1 MGDRQRWIKIVA
13 VFLAF
18 MMLLPVIAVLVGAL
32 GDEASIAPIV
42 DYSAA
47 FAQL

>member
-1 MGDRQRWIKIVA
+1 MDRQRWIKIVA

-32 GDEASIAPIV
+32 GEEASIAPIV
-42 DYSAA
+42 DFTATA
-47 FAQL
+47 IQL